1 VKSTAAPLL
10 LVPFREVRHEQPD
23 DCLHYEPVAVRGQ
36 EMDWTIPAHRH
47 EGLHQIQFLE
57 RGRISGTV
65 DGKAVQARAPAIL
78 LIAPGSVHGFR
89 HTHDTA
95 GHQLTIPSATLQQL
109 LEGTRLA
116 DAGFGHSFVL
126 AELGDDSREELALL
140 FAMLARE
147 FRGHGVGRVQALLAT
162 ATLLAVL
169 LLRLHGQHIRKAQ
182 APGARDAL
190 VQRYLALIEQ
200 HFREHRG
207 LPFYADSLGVT
218 PDHLSRSCRN
228 LTRQSAQQLLHE
240 RLMLEARRLLAYTPM
255 SVLEVAAAVGYQDPA
270 YFSKFFTR
278 ATGHSPSRY
287 RALAAQGV
295 QAPR

>member
-1 VKSTAAPLL
+1 MKPAAKPLL

-23 DCLHYEPVAVRGQ
+23 DCLHYEAVAVRGK

-65 DGKAVQARAPAIL
+65 DGRPVEAAAPAIL

-89 HTHDTA
+89 HARDTS

-109 LEGTRLA
+109 LAGTRLM
-116 DAGFGHSFVL
+116 DAGLGTSFVL
-126 AELGDDSREELALL
+126 TELTPEARAECSAL
-140 FAMLARE
+140 FDMLARE
-147 FRGHGVGRVQALLAT
+147 FRGGGAGRVPALLAA

-169 LLRLHGQHIRKAQ
+169 LLRLHGEHSQKEQ
-182 APGARDAL
+182 TPGARDAL
-190 VQRYLALIEQ
+190 VQRFRALAEQ

-207 LPFYADSLGVT
+207 LPFYADALGVT

-228 LTRQSAQQLLHE
+228 ATRQSALQLLHE

-255 SVLEVAAAVGYQDPA
+255 SILEVAAAIGYQDPA

-278 ATGHSPSRY
+278 ATGHSPSQY
-287 RALAAQGV
+287 RALADRGV
-295 QAPR
+295 KAPR